1 MNYISTRGKSE
12 PVGFSDAVLMGLAR
26 DGGLLLPESYPD
38 FSERLTELASLSYV
52 DLAIEIF
59 KPFVNS
65 ELTDEELK
73 QLVDNSY
80 SSFASEEVTPLLFGK
95 SHHLLEL
102 YQGPT
107 LAFKDVALQFLGNL
121 FEILLKKTGKTLNI
135 LGATSG
141 DTGSAAIYGVRGKE
155 NINIFMLHPK
165 GKVSPI
171 QERQMTTVLDDNV
184 HNIAI
189 HGNFDDGQR
198 IVKEIFG
205 DLNFRD
211 EYALGAV
218 NSINWARIMAQIT
231 YYFYAAFRLR
241 EKSPELPLQF
251 SVPTGNFGDIL
262 AGYIAKQMGLPVNR
276 LIIATNENDILARVI
291 ETGRY
296 SLQDVHATL
305 SPSMDI
311 QISSNFERLLFDA
324 CGRDADKVNQL
335 MDDLKSNGEFVLDDE
350 PLTYI
355 RKLFSAKRV
364 DTEQTLNTIRSV
376 YEQEGWI
383 IDPHTAV
390 GVAAAEEIS
399 AQPVICL
406 ATADA
411 AKFPAA
417 VERAINTSPPQPKA
431 LDGIFDKET
440 RCLES
445 EPSSDSVKSIIRQH
459 V

>member
-1 MNYISTRGKSE
+1 
-12 PVGFSDAVLMGLAR
+12 
-26 DGGLLLPESYPD
+26 
-38 FSERLTELASLSYV
+38 
-52 DLAIEIF
+52 
-59 KPFVNS
+59 
-65 ELTDEELK
+65 
-73 QLVDNSY
+73 
-80 SSFASEEVTPLLFGK
+80 
-95 SHHLLEL
+95 
-102 YQGPT
+102 
-107 LAFKDVALQFLGNL
+107 
-121 FEILLKKTGKTLNI
+121 
-135 LGATSG
+135 
-141 DTGSAAIYGVRGKE
+141 
-155 NINIFMLHPK
+155 
-165 GKVSPI
+165 
-171 QERQMTTVLDDNV
+171 
-184 HNIAI
+184 
-189 HGNFDDGQR
+189 
-198 IVKEIFG
+198 
-205 DLNFRD
+205 
-211 EYALGAV
+211 
-218 NSINWARIMAQIT
+218 
-231 YYFYAAFRLR
+231 
-241 EKSPELPLQF
+241 
-251 SVPTGNFGDIL
+251 
-262 AGYIAKQMGLPVNR
+262 
-276 LIIATNENDILARVI
+276 
-291 ETGRY
+291 
-296 SLQDVHATL
+296 L